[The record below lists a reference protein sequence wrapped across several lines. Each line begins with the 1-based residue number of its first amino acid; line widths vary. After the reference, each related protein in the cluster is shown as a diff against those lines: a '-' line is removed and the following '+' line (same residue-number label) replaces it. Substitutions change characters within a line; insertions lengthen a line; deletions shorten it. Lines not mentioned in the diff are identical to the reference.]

1 MEEKTTPTREEELAR
16 REALLAQREAQL
28 EKEQA
33 DRGYQYAIGSDIY
46 GAGYQNGGVAVLTA
60 ETKPAASFDGK
71 PCRGNA
77 RIEVTFQIKDQTYV
91 ANEGAALNPVSYTH
105 LTLPTT

>member
-1 MEEKTTPTREEELAR
+1 M
-16 REALLAQREAQL
+16 
-28 EKEQA
+28 
-33 DRGYQYAIGSDIY
+33 
-46 GAGYQNGGVAVLTA
+46 LTA

-91 ANEGAALNPVSYTH
+91 ANEGAALNQGSVEI
-105 LTLPTT
+105 